1 MATRYRKPA
10 SKRRKKRQQHH
21 GIPELAAALCGC
33 SLSMAY
39 KVRNGDATSARVAA
53 AIQEAERRM
62 AQGAA
67 A

>member
-1 MATRYRKPA
+1 MATGYRKTAPKRRRYR
-10 SKRRKKRQQHH
+10 RHD
-21 GIPELAAALCGC
+21 GVPELAAALCGC

-39 KVRNGDATSARVAA
+39 KVRNGDAISARVAA
-53 AIQEAERRM
+53 AIKEAERTL